1 MAKALGCGSSI
12 RNTRGKIANAAYQVR
27 GDERGAAEFCPT
39 GKPLLIFGN
48 RVKPQNQK
56 ESKIFLF
63 SFNANHFTSIAI
75 PSREEGRIMTV
86 TKRGMGCGGR
96 W

>member
-1 MAKALGCGSSI
+1 MDSI
-12 RNTRGKIANAAYQVR
+12 RPAVSRLARKDNVSEQVR
-27 GDERGAAEFCPT
+27 QSNPT
-39 GKPLLIFGN
+39 GKSLLIFGN
-48 RVKPQNQK
+48 SVKPQNQK